1 MYVDNDVENKI
12 LPEDE
17 DEESQESEEDGN
29 IVHCLQHHYQLSPEV
44 WQESDQLQDP
54 QQSECS

>member
-1 MYVDNDVENKI
+1 MIFQNKI